1 MSTPLAPVLFPP
13 PPETIFGR
21 KRKLNVLLLFGG
33 MERDVERGAP
43 LQSCKEK
50 PRITLDFLP
59 SEIASSLK
67 CEANQRRSEGT
78 TERDRV
84 GKEAKEASG

>member
-1 MSTPLAPVLFPP
+1 MLTPLAPVLLPP

-33 MERDVERGAP
+33 MERDVGR

-67 CEANQRRSEGT
+67 CEANQRRR
-78 TERDRV
+78 ERQRRAYR
-84 GKEAKEASG
+84 KRK